1 MFNRNTSL
9 LAGAMTDDQLRDALA
24 KAQQAYIDLATGSH
38 GVSFSYTQGDGTRSV
53 SYQQSTLADLLA

>member
-24 KAQQAYIDLATGSH
+24 KAQHPSSL
-38 GVSFSYTQGDGTRSV
+38 
-53 SYQQSTLADLLA
+53 